1 MLKEAYANPVNMAAE
16 APKRNKAVL
25 EELERMSRNV
35 EKQLMLSES
44 LCNDIRPV
52 ASPFDINECTNKPT
66 YGVPLADG
74 LSSLNWKI
82 EAVNDKLQAI
92 LNSLEI

>member
-1 MLKEAYANPVNMAAE
+1 MLKEAFANTSNMAAE

-35 EKQLMLSES
+35 EKQLMLTDS
-44 LCNDIRPV
+44 LCKDTRPV
-52 ASPFDINECTNKPT
+52 ASPFDIDESPNKPI

-74 LSSLNWKI
+74 LSCLNWKI
-82 EAVNDKLQAI
+82 EAINTKLEAI
-92 LNSLEI
+92 LNSLEV